1 MNKSSDILKIHS
13 TIVNDYKNYVSSFI
27 NIKDKRINEYVGE
40 QLRSGKFWPE
50 PLIQFN
56 PSFEQIGPIDNLCNR
71 GILHQELST
80 IFKDFA
86 LFKHQ
91 EEALKI
97 GASGRNFILTSG
109 TGSGKSLT
117 FLGTIFNYCFNHLDN
132 PGIKA
137 IIVYPMNA
145 LINSQFE
152 AIKDFHN
159 QYEVNSKKEFP
170 IRYAKYTGQ
179 ENEESRFEI
188 RTNPPDILLTN
199 YMMLELILTRS
210 KEYSLQNS
218 ISNNLKILVFDELH
232 TYRGR
237 QGSDISMLIR
247 RIHAQCKQEVQC
259 IGTSATMVSG
269 STIQDQKLALAG
281 VASLIFGKEF
291 KEDQIVN
298 EYLVRC
304 FGNTSDLKKSD
315 IIKILKSEIP
325 SIGDENILK
334 SYPLSIWI
342 ENEIALQEIDSILV
356 RRTPCTLN
364 DIINKLSSYTDIDI
378 ATCREKVVHYLR
390 WLAELNSKMDNQ
402 KYSYLPFRIHQFVSQ
417 TGSVFVSLEEPDKR
431 YITLDQ
437 IPFTEEN
444 KKPLYPV
451 VFSRISGHEFI
462 CVHLKNGDNT
472 IEPRDFKEQ
481 FEDEEDFTNGYIIPG
496 NEEVWEP
503 DDKNELPDSW
513 LKTDRD
519 GFTKVDKKYRNRIPR
534 RIYFSASGH
543 FSFEAD
549 YDQSGWYMPTKLLFD
564 PTCGTI
570 YDSKTNEG
578 TKLSRLG
585 SEGRSTST
593 TILTYSIIK
602 HLGMYGFPVNEQKIL
617 SFTDNRQDAS
627 LQAGHFNDYVMVIK
641 FRSAVYRSLAKHN
654 YLNHSNIADKVFG
667 DIDLLPEVYLEN
679 PSDFPATRSQQEEV
693 FKTYLFYLILDD
705 LKRGWRIVLPNLEQC
720 ALLYFQYTNLHENSA
735 LNEAWNGIPF
745 ISQLSSEKR
754 AKVLYQIL
762 EYFRKSYALH
772 SEYYL
777 NPGRISENTKEIR
790 EKLKAPWTLD
800 ENDKIAV
807 PCFMRYEPLHRNS
820 KIYSSS
826 IGYQSALGKYLRRE
840 ASTTN
845 QPISRSDYPEF
856 IKLLMDM
863 MVDAGWLKST
873 IALNRN
879 NEQISVYQLKID
891 SLIWCLGDEKTIN
904 DDPVKKITYKTVDL
918 KPNAYF
924 QDLYKSDFK
933 SIRPMAAKEHTGQ
946 IKNEDRIEIEDN
958 FREGTLSTLFCS
970 PTMELGIDIKS
981 LNSVHMRNVPPN
993 PANYAQ
999 RSGRAGRSGQTSMV
1013 FVNCSVY
1020 SQHDRHYFHHSTDM
1034 VAGVVIPPRIDLKN
1048 EELLITH
1055 LYAIYMSKVGLSEL
1069 NNSIF
1074 DILDDTRP
1082 DTLPIKSVVESKLNI
1097 SQSVTNEIVEIYK
1110 KILLQI
1116 STKTS
1121 NTGILYNEDWIR
1133 NQLKHA
1139 PLRFD
1144 KSINRW
1150 RKLYFAAK
1158 QQLLE
1163 ANNVIN
1169 SGLYTTNSQE
1179 MKNARRNQIQAT
1191 IQIDILKNQVS
1202 KYSFSEFY
1210 PYRYLAS
1217 EGFLPGYNFTRLP
1230 LRTWIPKGDSGEYIS
1245 RSRFIALREFGPG
1258 NIVYHC
1264 GSKYKINQMI
1274 ISEPEQKLK
1283 KAKVCTTSGYWMMGD
1298 EYDRETCPVTRVSL
1312 TENKNGEIFTDL
1324 LEMSET
1330 RTERMM
1336 RISCEE
1342 EDRMSRGY
1350 DTEVFFS
1357 VPAGIETIKKAIIRN
1372 EEDEFI
1378 YLRYIPVAQLVQ
1390 INKKWHISPEDGFL
1404 MGMRSGIWKKQS
1416 VLEKPE
1422 QSEEHKRVKL
1432 FTTDNAD
1439 VLYIQP
1445 IKPLALEADGVLTL
1459 QYAFKQAIENI
1470 FQIETQELGVTLI
1483 GDSVNPNIL
1492 IYESSEGSLGVL
1504 SQFMD
1509 DPATF
1514 NKVIVEA
1521 IKICRYD
1528 EPDYK
1533 DNASYDDL
1541 LSYYNQRDH
1550 KRINRFLIKDALE
1563 KLKICNIEIQ
1573 ANQAFQNYEE
1583 HYQHFLKSIDP
1594 TSETELKFLKY
1605 LYKNGFRLPDQAQK
1619 YVDGIYSQPDFFYG
1633 PDVHVFCDGTPHD
1646 GPSIKKHDEQVRQ
1659 AIRNKG
1665 EQVIVYYYKDKLEDI
1680 VTKRPDIFK
1689 KVK

>member
-1 MNKSSDILKIHS
+1 MKKFHDILGLQEEIIK
-13 TIVNDYKNYVSSFI
+13 DYKDYVKSFI
-27 NIKDKRINEYVGE
+27 NIQDERIGNFVEE
-40 QLRSGKFWPE
+40 EIQSGKYWPE

-56 PSFEQIGPIDNLCNR
+56 PSFDQAGPIDNLCDK
-71 GILHQELST
+71 GILHQELSN
-80 IFKDFA
+80 IFKGFI

-91 EEALKI
+91 NEALEI
-97 GASGRNFILTSG
+97 GASGNDFILTSG
-109 TGSGKSLT
+109 TGSGKSLA
-117 FLGTIFNYCFNHLDN
+117 FLGTIFNHCFSHPSRN
-132 PGIKA
+132 GVKA

-145 LINSQFE
+145 LINSQ
-152 AIKDFHN
+152 
-159 QYEVNSKKEFP
+159 YESLIEFQEKYTTNSGKEFP
-170 IRYAKYTGQ
+170 IRFAKYTGQ
-179 ENEESRFEI
+179 EKEDIRCEI

-199 YMMLELILTRS
+199 YMMLELILTRT
-210 KEYSLQNS
+210 KECDLRNS
-218 ISNNLKILVFDELH
+218 ISENLKILVFDELH
-232 TYRGR
+232 IYRGR
-237 QGSDISMLIR
+237 QGADISMLIR
-247 RIHAQCKQEVQC
+247 RIHSQTKNEIQC

-269 STIQDQKLALAG
+269 STIKEQKLAVAG
-281 VASLIFGKEF
+281 VASQIFGKEF
-291 KEDQIVN
+291 KEGQIIN
-298 EYLVRC
+298 ECLIRC
-304 FGNTSDLKKSD
+304 FGNSNSINKSD
-315 IIKILKSEIP
+315 IIRVLSSEIP
-325 SIGDENILK
+325 SDGDENVLK

-342 ENEIALQEIDSILV
+342 ENEIALQEIDGFLV
-356 RRTPCTLN
+356 RRAPATLKE
-364 DIINKLSSYTDIDI
+364 IVLKLKVYTDVDEPI
-378 ATCREKVVHYLR
+378 CREKLIHYLR
-390 WLAELNSKMDNQ
+390 WLADINSNLRNQ
-402 KYSYLPFRIHQFVSQ
+402 KYSYLPFRIHQFISQ
-417 TGSVFVSLEEPDKR
+417 TGSVYVTLEDSENR
-431 YITLDQ
+431 FITLNQ
-437 IPFTEEN
+437 IPYSEDD
-444 KKPLYPV
+444 KKHLYPL
-451 VFSRISGHEFI
+451 VFSRMSGHEFI
-462 CVHLKNGDNT
+462 CVHLNNQK
-472 IEPRDFKEQ
+472 IEPREFKEQ
-481 FEDEEDFTNGYIIPG
+481 FKDEESFTNGYIIPG
-496 NEEVWEP
+496 GNDVWDP
-503 DDKNELPDSW
+503 ADIVELPDSW
-513 LKTDRD
+513 LKINN
-519 GFTKVDKKYRNRIPR
+519 GGLVEINSKYQDRIPK
-534 RIYFSASGH
+534 RIYYSDSGD
-543 FSFEAD
+543 FSFKPD
-549 YDQSGWYMPTKLLFD
+549 YEHSGWYMPSKLLFD
-564 PTCGTI
+564 PTSGTI
-570 YDSKTNEG
+570 YDPKTSEG
-578 TKLSRLG
+578 TILSRLG

-593 TILTYSIIK
+593 TILTHSIIK
-602 HLGMYGFPVNEQKIL
+602 HLGKFGYPIKEQKIL
-617 SFTDNRQDAS
+617 SFTDNRQDAA
-627 LQAGHFNDYVMVIK
+627 LQSGHFNDFVMVIK
-641 FRSAVYRSLAKHN
+641 FRSAVYRTLAQYKQ
-654 YLNHSNIADKVFG
+654 LTHSTIADKIFES
-667 DIDLLPEVYLEN
+667 IDLLPEEYLEN
-679 PSDFPATRSQQEEV
+679 PSDFPATRNQQEEV
-693 FKTYLFYLILDD
+693 FRTYLFYLILDD

-720 ALLYFQYTNLHENSA
+720 ALLHFQYANLQENCSIQ
-735 LNEAWNGIPF
+735 EAWKEVPF
-745 ISQLSSEKR
+745 ITEINSEKR
-754 AKVLYQIL
+754 AEILYQTL

-800 ENDKIAV
+800 DNDKILT
-807 PCFMRYEPLHRNS
+807 PTFMRYEPLHRNS

-845 QPISRSDYPEF
+845 QPISKSDYPEF
-856 IKLLMDM
+856 IKLLMDK

-873 IALNRN
+873 TARNRN
-879 NEQISVYQLKID
+879 NEQLSVYQLKID
-891 SLIWCLGDEKTIN
+891 SLIWCLGDEKTIY
-904 DDPVKKITYKTVDL
+904 DDPVKKITYKTIDI
-918 KPNAYF
+918 KPNQYF

-933 SIRPMAAKEHTGQ
+933 SIRPMSAREHTGQ
-946 IKNEDRIEIEDN
+946 IKNDDRIEVEET
-958 FREGTLSTLFCS
+958 FREGKLSTLFCS

-981 LNSVHMRNVPPN
+981 LNAVHMRNVPPN

-999 RSGRAGRSGQTSMV
+999 RSGRAGRSGQTSIV
-1013 FVNCSVY
+1013 FVNCSAY
-1020 SQHDRHYFHHSTDM
+1020 SPHDRHYFHHSTDM

-1055 LYAIYMSKVGLSEL
+1055 LYAIYISKVGLSEL

-1082 DTLPIKSVVESKLNI
+1082 DILPIKSIVESKLNI

-1133 NQLKHA
+1133 NQLKQA
-1139 PLRFD
+1139 PIRFD
-1144 KSINRW
+1144 NAINRW

-1230 LRTWIPKGDSGEYIS
+1230 LRTWIPKSDSGEYIS

-1336 RISCEE
+1336 SISCEE

-1372 EEDEFI
+1372 ESDEFI

-1445 IKPLALEADGVLTL
+1445 IKPLALEAEGVLTL
-1459 QYAFKQAIENI
+1459 QYALKQAIENI

-1483 GDSVNPNIL
+1483 GDSGNPNIL

-1563 KLKICNIEIQ
+1563 KLKICNVEIQ
-1573 ANQAFQNYEE
+1573 ANPAFQNYEE
-1583 HYQHFLKSIDP
+1583 HYQHLLKSIDP

-1605 LYKNGFRLPDQAQK
+1605 LYKNGFRLPDRAQK
-1619 YVDGIYSQPDFFYG
+1619 YVDGIYSQPDFFYN

-1646 GPSIKKHDEQVRQ
+1646 DPSIKEHDEQVRQ